1 MMDYYYSDSDYYEN
15 NPNENVPFLWCATKT
30 TEDYGMIFWGKC
42 DEKSCFPQEIST
54 TMIPTISSTTTST
67 TSIPIVTT
75 TTMTSKPT
83 TSVSGEGQNPPR
95 NSVKTTILK
104 LAIRLQQLPQTLY
117 QPQGQQ
123 PPQQQQPLQ

>member
-83 TSVSGEGQNPPR
+83 TSVSGEGQKSSTKFRENDDSESG
-95 NSVKTTILK
+95 NTITTTSITT
-104 LAIRLQQLPQTLY
+104 PNTL
-117 QPQGQQ
+117 
-123 PPQQQQPLQ
+123 